1 MNSTLNEPLEA
12 FKADQ
17 LLSSLLSES
26 KSSSTP
32 SLSIDDLLTQLS
44 PRETVQKLEQA
55 RMLIEGDLQNLIS
68 SDFDQLLNETNKVE
82 ILENHLSVIQGKIE
96 TLTCTLD
103 KLRTRLIEP
112 YNRVAHRIALLNRL
126 HATCDLLRRIVRF
139 MQLSRRLKQTD
150 FKEADQPTINR
161 EVIKA
166 AQFVHELNSLISQDD
181 SLLRIDIIK
190 GDLIQLGD
198 KQNDILEIAN
208 TCFANGFSK
217 SDSVSVGVALHVY
230 YFFNILDEKIDL
242 FLQSK
247 EQKIISTIRDVFDM
261 STYNQTRSTGP
272 GSAIVP
278 MTLAQSANYKTKLWD
293 NIENLMEQIFIA
305 FSQADL
311 LFKILKKKRD
321 PLNQSSLLESTS
333 KPNGLI
339 EFITRINN
347 LLSQAMIKANVSSNI
362 IKEVL
367 EGEYPRILRLFT
379 EVWKRLSRDD
389 KDINLE
395 TMMRSILHPF
405 ESAYLSRSLSL
416 LFDAVNIIFTD
427 TKENSSSSGSLISIR
442 EIVLPTKDDID
453 SLIKT
458 LVSEMNVANLDP
470 ELSQSV
476 AKNIGKSVQM
486 FLVKCEKL
494 ICVEGDATQVIG
506 PATKSQQCN
515 ATIVHRLESFRNQM
529 ETLLSSCESSDESIQ
544 IVRNYLNNLDSLII
558 NTLDPLMN
566 SAQDSIEAIILTI
579 HNEDFSNSLN
589 GPPQCSLYMRE
600 LQGFITRVN
609 ADYFSL
615 FPDTPVVRNRILKVA
630 VRTIDLFLR
639 HATLI
644 RPLTQN
650 VKMRLAVDFAQLEE
664 ALSTFHQL
672 IGDLGKH
679 YRILRAFKSLL
690 FHEPSAII
698 KSQAIGKLI
707 PYSIVIQFLISTQ
720 GPSEMKSAH
729 ENRGWSIT
737 RYSAWM
743 DEHRDE
749 EQRLLLF
756 KESLESYESEIR
768 RKKVTKSFPEVYT
781 IILEMLQTA
790 LVKK

>member
-1 MNSTLNEPLEA
+1 MSSSINNTLEV
-12 FKADQ
+12 FSSGQ
-17 LLSSLLSES
+17 LLSSLLTDVESSES
-26 KSSSTP
+26 A
-32 SLSIDDLLTQLS
+32 SIDDLLSQLS

-55 RMLIEGDLQNLIS
+55 RLLIEENLQNLVYR
-68 SDFDQLLNETNKVE
+68 DFDELLDETSKVE
-82 ILENHLSVIQGKIE
+82 ILESHLTVIHGKIE
-96 TLTCTLD
+96 ALMETLE
-103 KLRTRLIEP
+103 KLRSRLTEP

-139 MQLSRRLKQTD
+139 MHLSRRLNQTD
-150 FKEADQPTINR
+150 FKGADQSTINR

-181 SLLRIDIIK
+181 SLLKIDIIK
-190 GDLIQLGD
+190 SDLIHLGD

-208 TCFANGFSK
+208 TCFTNGFSK
-217 SDSVSVGVALHVY
+217 QDSSQVGVALHVY
-230 YFFNILDEKIDL
+230 YFFNILDEKVDL
-242 FLQSK
+242 FLQNK
-247 EQKIISTIRDVFDM
+247 EQNIITTARDVFDM
-261 STYNQTRSTGP
+261 SSYNQARSTGP
-272 GSAIVP
+272 GSAVVP
-278 MTLAQSANYKTKLWD
+278 MTLAQSANFKTKLWN

-305 FSQADL
+305 FSQAEM

-347 LLSQAMIKANVSSNI
+347 FLSQTMTKANASSNI

-367 EGEYPRILRLFT
+367 EGEYPKILRLFT

-395 TMMRSILHPF
+395 SMMRSVLHPF

-416 LFDAVNIIFTD
+416 LFDAVNIIFMD
-427 TKENSSSSGSLISIR
+427 TKESLTSSSNSLTNVR
-442 EIVLPTKDDID
+442 EVSLPTKEDID
-453 SLIKT
+453 SLVKT
-458 LVSEMNVANLDP
+458 LSAEMNVANLDP
-470 ELSQSV
+470 ELSQAV

-515 ATIVHRLESFRNQM
+515 ATIVHRLELFKQQM
-529 ETLLSSCESSDESIQ
+529 EHLLSNCESNEESLNI
-544 IVRNYLNNLDSLII
+544 IRGYLNNLDSLII
-558 NTLDPLMN
+558 NTIDPLMN

-579 HNEDFSNSLN
+579 HNEDFSNSVN

-600 LQGFITRVN
+600 LQGFITRVYS
-609 ADYFSL
+609 DYFSL

-672 IGDLGKH
+672 IDDLGKH
-679 YRILRAFKSLL
+679 YRILRAFKLLL
-690 FHEPSAII
+690 FHEPSSIV
-698 KSQAIGKLI
+698 KSQAVGNLI
-707 PYSIVIQFLISTQ
+707 PYSIVIQFLISTH
-720 GPSEMKSAH
+720 GPPEMKSAH

-737 RYSAWM
+737 RYSAWI
-743 DEHRDE
+743 DEHSDE
-749 EQRLLLF
+749 EQRLMLF
-756 KESLESYESEIR
+756 KETLESYVMEIR
-768 RKKVTKSFPEVYT
+768 RKQVTKSFPEVYT
-781 IILEMLQTA
+781 IILDILQKA
-790 LVKK
+790 LVKS

>member
-1 MNSTLNEPLEA
+1 MSSSINNTLEV
-12 FKADQ
+12 FSSGQ
-17 LLSSLLSES
+17 LLSSLLTDVESSES
-26 KSSSTP
+26 A
-32 SLSIDDLLTQLS
+32 SIDDLLSQLS

-55 RMLIEGDLQNLIS
+55 RLLIEENLQNLVYR
-68 SDFDQLLNETNKVE
+68 DFDELLDETSKVE
-82 ILENHLSVIQGKIE
+82 ILESHLTVIHGKIE
-96 TLTCTLD
+96 ALMETLE
-103 KLRTRLIEP
+103 KLRSRLTEP

-139 MQLSRRLKQTD
+139 MHLSRRLNQTD
-150 FKEADQPTINR
+150 FKGADQSTINR

-181 SLLRIDIIK
+181 SLLKIDIIK
-190 GDLIQLGD
+190 SDLIHLGD

-208 TCFANGFSK
+208 TCFTNGFSK
-217 SDSVSVGVALHVY
+217 QDSSQVGVALHVY
-230 YFFNILDEKIDL
+230 YFFNILDEKVDL
-242 FLQSK
+242 FLQNK
-247 EQKIISTIRDVFDM
+247 EQNIITTARDVFDM
-261 STYNQTRSTGP
+261 SSYNQARSTGP
-272 GSAIVP
+272 GSAVVP
-278 MTLAQSANYKTKLWD
+278 MTLAQSANFKTKLWN

-305 FSQADL
+305 FSQAEM

-347 LLSQAMIKANVSSNI
+347 FLSQTMTKANASSNI

-367 EGEYPRILRLFT
+367 EGEYPKILRLFT

-395 TMMRSILHPF
+395 SMMRSVLHPF

-416 LFDAVNIIFTD
+416 LFDAVNIIFMD
-427 TKENSSSSGSLISIR
+427 TKESLTSSSNSLTNVR
-442 EIVLPTKDDID
+442 EVSLPTKEDID
-453 SLIKT
+453 SLVKT
-458 LVSEMNVANLDP
+458 LSAEMNVANLDP
-470 ELSQSV
+470 ELSQAV

-515 ATIVHRLESFRNQM
+515 ATIVHRLELFKQQM
-529 ETLLSSCESSDESIQ
+529 EHLLS
-544 IVRNYLNNLDSLII
+544 NYSLII
-558 NTLDPLMN
+558 NTIDPLMN

-579 HNEDFSNSLN
+579 HNEDFSNSVN

-600 LQGFITRVN
+600 LQGFITRVYS
-609 ADYFSL
+609 DYFSL

-672 IGDLGKH
+672 IDDLGKH
-679 YRILRAFKSLL
+679 YRILRAFKLLL
-690 FHEPSAII
+690 FHEPSSIV
-698 KSQAIGKLI
+698 KSQAVGNLI
-707 PYSIVIQFLISTQ
+707 PYSIVIQFLISTH
-720 GPSEMKSAH
+720 GPPEMKSAH

-737 RYSAWM
+737 RYSAWI
-743 DEHRDE
+743 DEHSDE
-749 EQRLLLF
+749 EQRLMLF
-756 KESLESYESEIR
+756 KETLESYVMEIR
-768 RKKVTKSFPEVYT
+768 RKQVTKSFPEVYT
-781 IILEMLQTA
+781 IILDILQKA
-790 LVKK
+790 LVKS